1 MAGVFSRII
10 TCGIRNKFVSPSPQ
24 VKASRLF
31 HGFSNGT
38 SKIFIKPHNFGLNLA
53 RQSETLAVHAIA
65 SENAVAQK
73 AVGYWL
79 LGCGGMVFGAV
90 VLGGITRLTE
100 SGLSMVTWKLFGE
113 KPPFNQADWEKEF
126 ELYKQFPEYKMKN
139 MDITL
144 EEFKRIWWMEY
155 AHRMWGRCIGAAFL
169 FPATYFWI
177 KGYFTSA
184 MKKRVSAFGLLIAAQ
199 GLMGWYMVK
208 SGLEDRF
215 PTQNDV
221 VRVSQYRLASH
232 LSLAFILYT
241 GFLWSAFDH
250 LIPAQKLVEVTKSAR
265 RFRGLA
271 HASKGLVFLTA
282 FSGAFVAGLDAGL
295 VYNSF
300 PKMGDKWIPDEILA
314 LTPKISNIT
323 ENPVTVQFD
332 HRILGITTLSVISG
346 LWLLSRKRTLPPR
359 AYKAANALAI
369 MAWTQVLLG
378 ISALVYYVPVSLAA
392 LHQSGSLVL
401 LSFAVWLTH
410 ELKYVKRIVK

>member
-1 MAGVFSRII
+1 M
-10 TCGIRNKFVSPSPQ
+10 VSAMDREKS
-24 VKASRLF
+24 L
-31 HGFSNGT
+31 
-38 SKIFIKPHNFGLNLA
+38 LNLIILDLK
-53 RQSETLAVHAIA
+53 SETLAVHAIA
-65 SENAVAQK
+65 SKNAVAQK

-90 VLGGITRLTE
+90 VLGGVTRLTE

-169 FPATYFWI
+169 FPATYFWT
-177 KGYFTSA
+177 KGYFSSA
-184 MKKRVSAFGLLIAAQ
+184 MKKRVFAFGLLIAAQ

-241 GFLWSAFDH
+241 AFLWSALDH
-250 LIPAQKLVEVTKSAR
+250 LIPAQKLTEITKSAR

-332 HRILGITTLSVISG
+332 HRMLGITTLSVISG

-378 ISALVYYVPVSLAA
+378 ITALVHYVPVSLAA

-410 ELKYVKRIVK
+410 ELKYVKRVVK

>member
-1 MAGVFSRII
+1 MAGVFSRVF
-10 TCGIRNKFVSPSPQ
+10 TCHVRNTFVPPLPQ

-31 HGFSNGT
+31 HGFSYGT
-38 SKIFIKPHNFGLNLA
+38 RKILNKPQNFGINLI
-53 RQSETLAVHAIA
+53 RKTETLAVHAIA
-65 SENAVAQK
+65 SKNAVAQK

-90 VLGGITRLTE
+90 VLGGVTRLTE

-155 AHRMWGRCIGAAFL
+155 SHRMWGRCIGAAFL
-169 FPATYFWI
+169 LPATYFWM

-184 MKKRVSAFGLLIAAQ
+184 MKKRVPVFGLLIAAQ

-232 LSLAFILYT
+232 LSIAFILYT

-250 LIPAQKLVEVTKSAR
+250 LIPAQKLAEVTKSAR

-314 LTPKISNIT
+314 FTPKISNIT

-378 ISALVYYVPVSLAA
+378 ITALVHYVPVSLAA

-410 ELKYVKRIVK
+410 ELKYVKRVVK